1 MTFAKNARVEYK
13 LIVDGKWIT
22 DPLNPNKI
30 DNGVGGENSFF
41 TMPDYKPT
49 EWDKN
54 NNNPDKNQTIV
65 SVQSLETIE
74 IDSKVYGEKRKIQVL
89 GRMANEIR
97 TTFYPV
103 LYLQDGGEYINRA
116 NAVRI
121 QQNLLKAG
129 KIQPFLIV
137 FLDPKDRM
145 KEYWANDDYAK
156 FLAEEVVPV
165 IDSKYNTIKNRDGR
179 AVMGASLGGIT
190 AVNVALRY
198 PQVFGRIGG
207 QSSSFWIDNERIVK
221 DLEKLDGQTKF
232 KFYFD
237 DGTLEG
243 VEDSRKV
250 VETLKKKGFD
260 VTYIEGETGH
270 NWTAWRDRLADALMA
285 IWK

>member
-221 DLEKLDGQTKF
+221 DLEKV
-232 KFYFD
+232 YY
-237 DGTLEG
+237 E
-243 VEDSRKV
+243 V
-250 VETLKKKGFD
+250 LK
-260 VTYIEGETGH
+260 
-270 NWTAWRDRLADALMA
+270 
-285 IWK
+285 